1 MHWGLAAVLGVTAV
15 VFSAVA
21 EEDSCVGTAGVSWS
35 SGLLQG
41 VMFDAS
47 LESEFSLVFLSND
60 FFYRCLHQVFA
71 PYNYDLSSSVYV
83 IVPFFPLFIS
93 QLEWLHT
100 YNITFFDRG

>member
-21 EEDSCVGTAGVSWS
+21 EEDGCVGTAGVNWS

-47 LESEFSLVFLSND
+47 LGSEFSLVFL
-60 FFYRCLHQVFA
+60 R
-71 PYNYDLSSSVYV
+71 
-83 IVPFFPLFIS
+83 
-93 QLEWLHT
+93 
-100 YNITFFDRG
+100 